1 MILTKEERQLL
12 DGDRGPALQKAM
24 KVLLRYAQTLDANQF
39 VDLEGQ
45 GHFAIPAVTPGLGP
59 PKLLDDMIS
68 KGRLGVKSGRGFYG
82 YPDPNYRNPDCQR
95 YEPQNRNIEPGL
107 GNAGSFFA
115 AQPILAPEGS
125 KPK

>member
-45 GHFAIPAVTPGLGP
+45 GHFAIPAVTPGLGGGIGGGARCDP
-59 PKLLDDMIS
+59 P
-68 KGRLGVKSGRGFYG
+68 
-82 YPDPNYRNPDCQR
+82 P
-95 YEPQNRNIEPGL
+95 
-107 GNAGSFFA
+107 
-115 AQPILAPEGS
+115 
-125 KPK
+125 